1 MAFQTLLTDTDT
13 MLPLTLRLCQKSVC
27 KLEIDPKIG
36 AKTNPFTILKMLCE
50 SLSEPFRGKRF

>member
-1 MAFQTLLTDTDT
+1 MAIQSLLTDTDT
-13 MLPLTLRLCQKSVC
+13 ILPLTHYLQKKSVC

-36 AKTNPFTILKMLCE
+36 SKTNQFTILKMLCE